1 MDKYELTLEEKRKFW
16 MSIRQA
22 FLMVVDAIERRPDV
36 MHKPRTAKLRGFYKS
51 WKEAG
56 NKNNLT

>member
-1 MDKYELTLEEKRKFW
+1 MNPKFL

-22 FLMVVDAIERRPDV
+22 LLMMVDAIEREV
-36 MHKPRTAKLRGFYKS
+36 EHKPRTAKLRGFYKN